1 VTLENDI
8 RIDTTQ
14 AKNQDWANLGYY
26 EQQNKQLTKP
36 SENGK
41 RIVFIGDS
49 ITEEWGHLYSEFF
62 SNNLYINRGIGGQTT
77 PQILIRFKPDAIDLY
92 PDVINIFAGTNDIAG
107 NTGLSTVKMITD
119 NIFTMAEVAIMK
131 NIKVIISSILPVKNY
146 PWSED
151 ITDAPSKI
159 NSINEIIKEYVNN
172 NNLFYID
179 YFSHMVDKN
188 EGLKSKYTYDGVHPN
203 KAGYK
208 KMSGVA
214 EKIILQ
220 AAGQI
225 D

>member
-1 VTLENDI
+1 MTLENDI
-8 RIDTTQ
+8 RIGTTQ

-49 ITEEWGHLYSEFF
+49 ITEEWGHLYPEFF

-159 NSINEIIKEYVNN
+159 NSINEIIKEYVNK
-172 NNLFYID
+172 NNLYYID
-179 YFSHMVDKN
+179 YFSHMVDEN

-203 KAGYK
+203 KTGYK
-208 KMSGVA
+208 LMSGVA
-214 EKIILQ
+214 EKEILQ
-220 AAGQI
+220 AAG
-225 D
+225 

>member
-8 RIDTTQ
+8 RIGTTQ

>member
-1 VTLENDI
+1 MTLENDI
-8 RIDTTQ
+8 RIGTTQ

-36 SENGK
+36 SEDGK

-49 ITEEWGHLYSEFF
+49 ITEEWGHLYSEYF

>member
-1 VTLENDI
+1 MTLENDI

>member
-203 KAGYK
+203 KTGYK
-208 KMSGVA
+208 LMSGVA
-214 EKIILQ
+214 EKVILQ
-220 AAGQI
+220 AAG
-225 D
+225 

>member
-1 VTLENDI
+1 MTLENDI

-220 AAGQI
+220 ATGQI

>member
-1 VTLENDI
+1 MTLENDI
-8 RIDTTQ
+8 RIGTTQ

-49 ITEEWGHLYSEFF
+49 ITEEWGHLYPEFF

-119 NIFTMAEVAIMK
+119 NIFSMAEVAMMK
-131 NIKVIISSILPVKNY
+131 KLKVIISSILPVKNY

-203 KAGYK
+203 KTGYK
-208 KMSGVA
+208 LMSGVA
-214 EKIILQ
+214 EKVILQ
-220 AAGQI
+220 ATG
-225 D
+225 

>member
-1 VTLENDI
+1 MTLENDI

-179 YFSHMVDKN
+179 YFSHMVDEN

-203 KAGYK
+203 KTGYK
-208 KMSGVA
+208 LMSGIA

-220 AAGQI
+220 ATS
-225 D
+225 

>member
-1 VTLENDI
+1 MTLENDI

-49 ITEEWGHLYSEFF
+49 ITEEWGHLYSEYF

-203 KAGYK
+203 KTGYK
-208 KMSGVA
+208 LMSGVA
-214 EKIILQ
+214 EKVILQ
-220 AAGQI
+220 AAG
-225 D
+225 

>member
-1 VTLENDI
+1 MTLENDI
-8 RIDTTQ
+8 RIGTTQ

-131 NIKVIISSILPVKNY
+131 NIKVIISSILPVKKY

>member
-1 VTLENDI
+1 MTLENDI
-8 RIDTTQ
+8 RIGTTQ

-36 SENGK
+36 SEDGK

-49 ITEEWGHLYSEFF
+49 ITEEWGHLYSEYF

-203 KAGYK
+203 KTGYK
-208 KMSGVA
+208 LMSGVA
-214 EKIILQ
+214 EKVILQ
-220 AAGQI
+220 AAG
-225 D
+225 

>member
-1 VTLENDI
+1 MTLENDI
-8 RIDTTQ
+8 RIGTTQ

-49 ITEEWGHLYSEFF
+49 ITEEWGHLYPEFF

-159 NSINEIIKEYVNN
+159 NSINEIIKEYVNK
-172 NNLFYID
+172 NNLYYID
-179 YFSHMVDKN
+179 YFSHMVDEN

-203 KAGYK
+203 KTGYK
-208 KMSGVA
+208 LMSAVA
-214 EKIILQ
+214 EKVILQ
-220 AAGQI
+220 AAG
-225 D
+225 